1 MSWYSEKLR
10 RLRLD
15 QGMSLQELADKS
27 CHAKSY
33 VSQVELGKRKPSFD
47 VVEQLA
53 NALGAKGYIQLEEP
67 EPPPAVAP
75 KRRKKESIVSRFL

>member
-1 MSWYSEKLR
+1 VSWYAEKLR

-15 QGMSLQELADKS
+15 QGISLQELSDKS

-33 VSQVELGKRKPSFD
+33 VSQVERGKRTPSFE

-53 NALGAKGYIQLEEP
+53 NALGAKVYIQLEEP
-67 EPPPAVAP
+67 EPPPAIAP